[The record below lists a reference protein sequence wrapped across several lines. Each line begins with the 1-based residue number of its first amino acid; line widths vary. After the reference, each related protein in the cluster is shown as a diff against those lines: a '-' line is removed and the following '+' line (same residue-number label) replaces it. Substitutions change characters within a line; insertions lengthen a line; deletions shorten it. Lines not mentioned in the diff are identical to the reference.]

1 VWVYLELSAW
11 SSTSTTVAIRARRL
25 SLLIGTQRYATAVH
39 RALDRIAEGLRE
51 ANETLEDRR
60 VRLRCL
66 PGTAVRQDD
75 PCRLVEGGS
84 RVATASDPQAGSR
97 ALTLA
102 SEAASR
108 AS

>member
-1 VWVYLELSAW
+1 
-11 SSTSTTVAIRARRL
+11 
-25 SLLIGTQRYATAVH
+25 
-39 RALDRIAEGLRE
+39 
-51 ANETLEDRR
+51 
-60 VRLRCL
+60 
-66 PGTAVRQDD
+66 VRQDD